1 MGVDVDQPD
10 LAVAGHVTFEGS
22 QNGDCNGHGTHVA
35 GSLAARDDAL
45 DVVGVAPGVSVTG
58 VKVLGCNLKGP
69 VSSVIAGVEWVTQH
83 ARRPAVANLSLGTGP
98 SQALYDAVRRSA
110 AGGILYAVAAG
121 NETADA
127 CGSSPARAGRAPD
140 GAADNG
146 VVTVAATDLADRE
159 ASWSNAGAC
168 VDLWAPGT
176 SILSTR
182 RGGGRTTMS
191 GTSMA
196 APHVAGGAALALARQ
211 PLASPATVEA
221 QLRGAAQPTG
231 THSRDG
237 GASCAWRWAGSRPSG
252 AGRRSPTSAAAT
264 AAPPRAAAPR
274 RRSRGAR

>member
-1 MGVDVDQPD
+1 M
-10 LAVAGHVTFEGS
+10 
-22 QNGDCNGHGTHVA
+22 
-35 GSLAARDDAL
+35 
-45 DVVGVAPGVSVTG
+45 
-58 VKVLGCNLKGP
+58 
-69 VSSVIAGVEWVTQH
+69 
-83 ARRPAVANLSLGTGP
+83 ANLSLGTGP

-182 RGGGRTTMS
+182 RGGGTTTMS

-252 AGRRSPTSAAAT
+252 AGRARRRAPPLPQPHLGQQPLVAEAAALDDPP
-264 AAPPRAAAPR
+264 ALVAPHVGHGPAQAVQADERAGAEVLEHGEGTR
-274 RRSRGAR
+274 RRKSRQPSKRRSVVSSRRSAESG